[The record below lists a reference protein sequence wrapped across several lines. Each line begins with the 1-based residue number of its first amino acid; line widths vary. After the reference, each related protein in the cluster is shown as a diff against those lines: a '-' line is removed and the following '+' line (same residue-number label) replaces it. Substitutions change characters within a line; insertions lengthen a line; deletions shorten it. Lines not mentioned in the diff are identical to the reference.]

1 MKMKKPD
8 AGRFGMLGSLAA
20 FLDGLDG
27 FVAFAFGTFA
37 NFSGFSFTSP
47 FRFFPTLLCIT
58 KRRRSVLRSVL
69 LPFLAIR
76 NPSLVAKMRHILLG
90 NLRKSSQQKKT
101 MHTAITDVVKSHS
114 SSLFLVSTTF
124 AETFILAADTNMK
137 TKET

>member
-37 NFSGFSFTSP
+37 NFSGFSLTSP

-58 KRRRSVLRSVL
+58 KRCSVRSFVI

-76 NPSLVAKMRHILLG
+76 NPSLLAKMRHILLG
-90 NLRKSSQQKKT
+90 NPCKSSQQKKT
-101 MHTAITDVVKSHS
+101 MHTAITDVVKPHS
-114 SSLFLVSTTF
+114 SSLFLVSTTL

>member
-20 FLDGLDG
+20 FLDGFDG
-27 FVAFAFGTFA
+27 FITFAFETLA

-47 FRFFPTLLCIT
+47 FRFFPTLLCKT
-58 KRRRSVLRSVL
+58 KRRRSVRRFVV

-76 NPSLVAKMRHILLG
+76 NPSLLAKMRHILLG

-114 SSLFLVSTTF
+114 SSLFLVSTTL

-137 TKET
+137 TKER

>member
-27 FVAFAFGTFA
+27 FAAFAFGTFS
-37 NFSGFSFTSP
+37 NFSGLSLTST

-58 KRRRSVLRSVL
+58 KRRCSVRCFVILQ
-69 LPFLAIR
+69 FLAIR
-76 NPSLVAKMRHILLG
+76 NPSLLAKMRHIVLG
-90 NLRKSSQQKKT
+90 KLCKSSQQKKT
-101 MHTAITDVVKSHS
+101 MHTAITDVAKSHS
-114 SSLFLVSTTF
+114 SSLFLVSTTL

>member
-20 FLDGLDG
+20 FLDGFDG
-27 FVAFAFGTFA
+27 FVAFALGTFA
-37 NFSGFSFTSP
+37 NFSGFSLTSP
-47 FRFFPTLLCIT
+47 FRFFPTLLCTT
-58 KRRRSVLRSVL
+58 KRRCSIRCFVI

-76 NPSLVAKMRHILLG
+76 NPSVLAKMRRILLG
-90 NLRKSSQQKKT
+90 NLCKSPQQKKT
-101 MHTAITDVVKSHS
+101 MHTAITDEVKSHS

-124 AETFILAADTNMK
+124 AETFILAADTDKK

>member
-20 FLDGLDG
+20 FLDGFDG

-58 KRRRSVLRSVL
+58 KRRRSVRCFVI

-76 NPSLVAKMRHILLG
+76 NPSLVAKNASYLTRKSAQVISAEKDHAHSNYRCSKDSLFVALLG
-90 NLRKSSQQKKT
+90 LHNFGRNFHLGC
-101 MHTAITDVVKSHS
+101 
-114 SSLFLVSTTF
+114 
-124 AETFILAADTNMK
+124 
-137 TKET
+137 